1 MLPLPRIIAA
11 VVLAALC
18 GARAGAAPSPAPSG
32 LPPLYL
38 IVPFGEP
45 GDTDPVLLDSTRKF
59 SEDLAS
65 LGVRS
70 ALGIPTDAVEAVANA
85 RLICTQNNANGILIS
100 EMRYAQT
107 KGFNVPQF
115 AAGFIPYVGGV
126 ISGAGA
132 LDRTSIH
139 AQYKLFLVDCRG
151 KVVWRTI
158 TTAEKVH
165 RGTNVP
171 AGLTE
176 ISYKAIAEA
185 ADQFAARR
193 AQAHEREML
202 RRRARR
208 PNRQVR
214 TLCFSR

>member
-1 MLPLPRIIAA
+1 MLRLKWMFAA
-11 VVLAALC
+11 AMFAVLC
-18 GARAGAAPSPAPSG
+18 GWRAAAAPSPAPYG

-65 LGVRS
+65 LGVRA

-85 RLICTQNNANGILIS
+85 RTLCTQNNANGILIS

-126 ISGAGA
+126 VSGGGA

-151 KVVWRTI
+151 KVVWRTV
-158 TTAEKVH
+158 TTAEKIH
-165 RGTNVP
+165 HGANVP

-176 ISYKAIAEA
+176 ISYKAIAQA

-193 AQAHEREML
+193 VQAH
-202 RRRARR
+202 
-208 PNRQVR
+208 
-214 TLCFSR
+214 